1 MGASGWQPFFDWNNL
16 LFLGTGLGWTLA
28 LAGVSI
34 LLSSIFGIVFALM
47 RISGIKWLNYP
58 AYICVHSLRNTPL
71 LLIIFFTYFALPQ
84 FKLSLPPFW
93 AGVVALTIFTSAL
106 LAEIFRGGIQSIPPG
121 QWEAARS
128 QGLNWVQTMTY
139 VIFPQAFKKVI
150 PPLVSQFTSLIKD
163 TSYCFIISVPELF
176 SKGQVFFSRY
186 NNPIQT
192 LAVSAVLYFI
202 VCYALTSYSR
212 RLEEKLSYGN

>member
-1 MGASGWQPFFDWNNL
+1 MEKWSSFLDFNNMM
-16 LFLGTGLGWTLA
+16 FLGSGLAWTLG

-34 LLSSIFGIVFALM
+34 LLSLVFGIVLALM

-58 AYICVHSLRNTPL
+58 AYIFVHALRNSPL
-71 LLIIFFTYFALPQ
+71 ILIIFFTYFALP
-84 FKLSLPPFW
+84 KLGLSLKPFW
-93 AGVVALTIFTSAL
+93 AGAVALTIFTSAL
-106 LAEIFRGGIQSIPPG
+106 VAEIFRGGIQSIPKG

-128 QGLNWVQTMTY
+128 QGLNWVKTMWF
-139 VIFPQAFKKVI
+139 IILPQAFKRII

-176 SKGQVFFSRY
+176 NMGNVFFSRY

-192 LAVSAVLYFI
+192 LIVLAIIYFVI
-202 VCYALTSYSR
+202 CYALTSYSR
-212 RLEEKLSYGN
+212 RLERKMSYGG